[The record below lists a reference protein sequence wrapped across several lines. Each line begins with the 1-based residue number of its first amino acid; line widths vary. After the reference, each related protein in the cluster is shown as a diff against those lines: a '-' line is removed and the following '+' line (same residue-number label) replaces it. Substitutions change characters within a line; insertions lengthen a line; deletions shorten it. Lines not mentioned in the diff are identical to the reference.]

1 MQLNTPQTVLINAKA
16 LIADPKNWTQGVFA
30 RNADG
35 YSTGVHEEDATCFCT
50 LGAIAVAGNN
60 QKWAQKIAINTLS
73 KIIDD
78 IDGNAALSI
87 GGFND
92 THTHEQ
98 VMELFDKAIKE
109 AA

>member
-35 YSTGVHEEDATCFCT
+35 YSTGVHEEDAICFCT
-50 LGAIAVAGNN
+50 LGAIAVAGDN
-60 QKWAQKIAINTLS
+60 QKWAQQIAINTLS
-73 KIIDD
+73 KIITV
-78 IDGNAALSI
+78 NASNDAVSV
-87 GGFND
+87 GAFND
-92 THTHEQ
+92 THTHEE